1 MLQKKTL
8 LIFCIK
14 IKIVVKLIIIGF
26 GIRVLLSHTYLLD
39 WCVPKLMLSSNRTCD
54 TWKNCYSVI
63 VQWSNGRPLSPGF
76 DNVMNLVA
84 FALVVT
90 RFITRHRRCVKVFL
104 TGNTDVPVRQL
115 RGWLLPRLNYKLNIE
130 LSSISYLEITKH
142 TSLWYQFKIFHSLQN
157 SFILEFSQKSV
168 IFCYC
173 NVIYNVICYL
183 SKVLFKSEVY

>member
-1 MLQKKTL
+1 MRQSLFNWKYWCTSK
-8 LIFCIK
+8 IIK
-14 IKIVVKLIIIGF
+14 GLAIA
-26 GIRVLLSHTYLLD
+26 
-39 WCVPKLMLSSNRTCD
+39 P
-54 TWKNCYSVI
+54 
-63 VQWSNGRPLSPGF
+63 
-76 DNVMNLVA
+76 A
-84 FALVVT
+84 E
-90 RFITRHRRCVKVFL
+90 
-104 TGNTDVPVRQL
+104 
-115 RGWLLPRLNYKLNIE
+115 YKLNIE